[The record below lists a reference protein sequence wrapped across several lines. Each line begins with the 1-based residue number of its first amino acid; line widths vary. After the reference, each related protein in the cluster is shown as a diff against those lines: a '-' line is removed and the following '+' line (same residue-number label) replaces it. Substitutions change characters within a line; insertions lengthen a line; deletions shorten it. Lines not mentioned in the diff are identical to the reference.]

1 MAQFT
6 KGTGGRPKG
15 AKNKTT
21 VQVRQAFNQLLCEN
35 LPQLKNDIAE
45 LDPKDRVKVL
55 LDLAKFVVPTLKSQD
70 LGMDENRQIT
80 TITRTIIEP
89 ERMEVIFKDF
99 SEEKK

>member
-1 MAQFT
+1 MGKFT
-6 KGTGGRPKG
+6 KGQGGRPAG

-21 VQVRQAFNQLLCEN
+21 EQVREAFNQLLTEN

-45 LDPKDRVKVL
+45 LEPKDRVKVL

-70 LGMDENRQIT
+70 LGIDEKNQIT
-80 TITRTIIEP
+80 TITRTIVEP

-99 SEEKK
+99 SE

>member
-1 MAQFT
+1 MT
-6 KGTGGRPKG
+6 KFKKGQGGRPTG

-21 VQVRQAFNQLLCEN
+21 EQVREAFNQLLTEN

-45 LDPKDRVKVL
+45 LEPKDRVKVL

-70 LGMDENRQIT
+70 LGIDEKNQIT
-80 TITRTIIEP
+80 TITRTIVKP

-99 SEEKK
+99 SE

>member
-1 MAQFT
+1 MGKFT
-6 KGTGGRPKG
+6 KGQGGRPAG

-21 VQVRQAFNQLLCEN
+21 EQVREAFNQLLTEN

-45 LDPKDRVKVL
+45 LEPKDRVKVL

-70 LGMDENRQIT
+70 LGIDEKNQIT
-80 TITRTIIEP
+80 TITRTIVKP

-99 SEEKK
+99 SE